1 MKENNAKERKQDN
14 NNYNSNTS
22 DVDISNLS
30 SDLNKSMITPT
41 GNKKQ

>member
-1 MKENNAKERKQDN
+1 MKENTGKERKQDN
-14 NNYNSNTS
+14 NNYNTNNS

-30 SDLNKSMITPT
+30 SDLNKSMITPA